1 MRDEAQGERPR
12 EWHSRQGGITVEGRE
27 TACRGS
33 ICRYSTKYVNRC
45 TERAEDAGA
54 CEPSL
59 RALRGGWV
67 CPSFRILRGHRVL
80 LSSAT
85 RRERQR
91 AESRVWRRVSACFC
105 RCLYVE
111 RLNARQRL
119 AIKAQWTIALNVFK
133 YADLRDFVSLLG
145 HRA

>member
-1 MRDEAQGERPR
+1 MRDEEPGDRPR
-12 EWHSRQGGITVEGRE
+12 EWRTRQDRIAVERRE

-59 RALRGGWV
+59 RTLRGGWV
-67 CPSFRILRGHRVL
+67 CPSFRILLRGHRVL

-85 RRERQR
+85 RVATR
-91 AESRVWRRVSACFC
+91 SRVCGVSA
-105 RCLYVE
+105 
-111 RLNARQRL
+111 
-119 AIKAQWTIALNVFK
+119 IASMWSTATLDK
-133 YADLRDFVSLLG
+133 GLQ
-145 HRA
+145 